1 MNLYDMISAAQ
12 NGQAMPNLGRQFG
25 LDEKQS
31 ADALRHLLP
40 AFSSGLKRNTAS
52 PDGLEAF
59 LSALSGGQHARYF
72 EDMNI
77 FSDSRTMDDGN
88 NILGHMFG
96 SKDVSRAVAERAA
109 EQTGIG
115 AEILKAMLP
124 YIASMIM
131 GAFFKQGQ
139 NPIGDILGQ
148 ILGGGRGPAP
158 GGGAP
163 SGAGDNPFGPLAEIL
178 AGGARDPE
186 VRQAPGSLPTSGAD
200 IFGSMFDADGDG
212 TAMDDIFDAVLGARR

>member
-12 NGQAMPNLGRQFG
+12 NGQAMANLGRQYG
-25 LDEKQS
+25 LNEKQS
-31 ADALRHLLP
+31 ADALRYLLP

-52 PDGLEAF
+52 PEGLEAF
-59 LSALSGGQHARYF
+59 LGALSGGQHARYY

-77 FSDSRTMDDGN
+77 FADPGTMADGN

-109 EQTGIG
+109 EQSGIA
-115 AEILKAMLP
+115 AEVLKAMLP

-148 ILGGGRGPAP
+148 VLGGGRGPAP
-158 GGGAP
+158 GRGAP
-163 SGAGDNPFGPLAEIL
+163 AGAGDNPFGPLAEIL

-186 VRQAPGSLPTSGAD
+186 VRQAPGSLPTSG
-200 IFGSMFDADGDG
+200 
-212 TAMDDIFDAVLGARR
+212 